1 MMRVRHESRTM
12 RLASWPVDAIVRAAA
27 EPKFD
32 RYPTL
37 LGSGHTNQEGT
48 Q

>member
-1 MMRVRHESRTM
+1 MMRTLESRM
-12 RLASWPVDAIVRAAA
+12 SRLASRPVAAIVWAAA